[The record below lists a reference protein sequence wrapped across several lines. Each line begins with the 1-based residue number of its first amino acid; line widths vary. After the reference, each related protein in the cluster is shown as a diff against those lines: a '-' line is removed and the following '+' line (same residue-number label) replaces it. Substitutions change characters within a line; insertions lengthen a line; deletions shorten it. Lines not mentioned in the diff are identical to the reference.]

1 MADHRVQMNSP
12 VHCRMVGRCVDSDLG
27 EMVETYAVMDGELE
41 LVGHVLIEVDMLAL
55 VADALVGGGAL
66 AVVVVDA
73 AVVDAVMVY
82 LQILEDELV
91 EEV

>member
-1 MADHRVQMNSP
+1 
-12 VHCRMVGRCVDSDLG
+12 MVGRCVDSDLG
-27 EMVETYAVMDGELE
+27 EMVETYAVMDGVLE
-41 LVGHVLIEVDMLAL
+41 LVGHVLIEVDVLTL

-82 LQILEDELV
+82 LQILDDELV

>member
-1 MADHRVQMNSP
+1 
-12 VHCRMVGRCVDSDLG
+12 MVGRCVDSDLG